1 MTQHRELQEWVEEMA
16 CLCEPDS
23 IVWID
28 GSEEEKDRLT
38 QEAVQTGEMTL
49 LNQEKLPG
57 CLYHRTAVNDVARTE
72 DLTLHLQRAARGC
85 RPDQQ
90 LDVARGRLSPRGR
103 DLQGFDAGAEDVR
116 DPLFHGACR
125 LALQQDR
132 RRIDRQHLRRLEHA
146 DHDPRR
152 LAGPEATRQRR
163 RVHEVPAQQ
172 GRPGHQTPLDPH
184 FPEDNTIWSCG
195 SGYGGNVL
203 LGKKCLAVR
212 IASYLGKREGW
223 MAEHMLIMG
232 IEDPKGRIAYVA
244 AAFPSACG
252 KPTWPCSF
260 PPEG

>member
-16 CLCEPDS
+16 RLCEPDS

-72 DLTLHLQRAARGC
+72 DLTFICSRSARGR

-103 DLQGFDAGAEDVR
+103 DLQGLDAGAEDVR
-116 DPLFHGACR
+116 DPLFDGARR

-132 RRIDRQHLRRLEHA
+132 RRADRQHLRRPEHA

-152 LAGPEATRQRR
+152 LARPEAARQRR
-163 RVHEVPAQQ
+163 RVHQVPARQ
-172 GRPGHQTPLDPH
+172 GRPGHQAPLDPPLPRRQH
-184 FPEDNTIWSCG
+184 DLELRLRLRRQRAAWARSAWRCG
-195 SGYGGNVL
+195 SP
-203 LGKKCLAVR
+203 ATW
-212 IASYLGKREGW
+212 ASAKAGW
-223 MAEHMLIMG
+223 
-232 IEDPKGRIAYVA
+232 
-244 AAFPSACG
+244 PSTC
-252 KPTWPCSF
+252 
-260 PPEG
+260 